1 MLPWSSVRSLV
12 VLVGALAACSS
23 SSSRLDLDD
32 LTVVKHFTLD
42 GIGSAYSVVLD
53 GNGIAYVSDRAGF
66 RSYRLNHGDD
76 AELLATYI
84 VQPETGQAN
93 QPLALRGSTLAV
105 PQGTRIALVDVAD
118 PAAPRTLST
127 IELGSTGV
135 SGALAW
141 DGDYLY
147 WGGINM
153 QRSLVTD
160 PTHPG
165 PPTLISAQAVDSMLV
180 EGGHIITSGQAMLT
194 ILRLP
199 DPNIVNAAAA
209 PIGMVPITTA
219 TRLARNGGAL
229 YGTAINGGGVW
240 VADIGTLTAP
250 KLLHDAPGGLGG
262 IGGGIALQGDQ
273 MISVSQQDVIAD
285 YDISDPLDPVMG
297 KTKILRN
304 YDRQANFDIAREGD
318 LLVIANS
325 AGLLLVAPLL

>member
-1 MLPWSSVRSLV
+1 VS
-12 VLVGALAACSS
+12 ALAACSS

-42 GIGSAYSVVLD
+42 GVGTAYSVVLD
-53 GNGIAYVSDRAGF
+53 GHGIAYVSDRAGF

-76 AELLATYI
+76 AELLATYL
-84 VQPETGQAN
+84 VQPETAQAN
-93 QPLALRGSTLAV
+93 EPLALRGTTLAV
-105 PQGTRIALVDVAD
+105 SHGVRIALVDVAD

-135 SGALAW
+135 SSALAW

-153 QRSLVTD
+153 QRSVVTD
-160 PTHPG
+160 PAHPG
-165 PPTLISAQAVDSMLV
+165 PPQLISAQAVDSMIV
-180 EGGHIITSGQAMLT
+180 QGGHIFTSGAATLT
-194 ILRLP
+194 ILTLP
-199 DPNIVNAAAA
+199 DPNIVNGAAA
-209 PIGMVPITTA
+209 PIGMAQIA
-219 TRLARNGGAL
+219 SARHLVKNGNAL

-250 KLLHDAPGGLGG
+250 KLVHDAPVGVGF
-262 IGGGIALQGDQ
+262 GGGIAVQGDQ
-273 MISVSQQDVIAD
+273 MISASQQDVLVD
-285 YDISDPLDPVMG
+285 YDISDPLDPVES

-318 LLVIANS
+318 LLVIANNL
-325 AGLLLVAPLL
+325 GLLLVAPTL